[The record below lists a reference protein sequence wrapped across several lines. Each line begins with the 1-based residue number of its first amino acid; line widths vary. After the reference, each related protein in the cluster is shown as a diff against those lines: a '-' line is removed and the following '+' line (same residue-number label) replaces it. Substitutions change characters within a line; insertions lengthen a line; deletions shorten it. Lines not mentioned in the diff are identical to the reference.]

1 MGNNIQQNVLE
12 AIELV
17 AANKVASFGFDTTE
31 IATVISKLDNGNYW
45 VSNGKIKYEAKPTD
59 DTPYAE
65 NSQIYVTVT
74 NGDYNLDKIIAGRYE
89 NKTGEEKVYLHKDPY
104 ERLLVYKTWDA
115 TSSEDYPTFNNSN
128 PLGHPTLLGV
138 EVFCKVVETEEK
150 NPYSLKISFKKEEK
164 DLAFFIINSEDFMG
178 NPYNMDLAIGHK
190 FLFAIPS
197 GLNLLDDSIHCD
209 FEVSENILSWSA
221 ILNFGYD
228 LESSAVK
235 QALGQVYI
243 DTSNGIKTYSNEKE
257 EEKEKYKDGYVG
269 KVDNNIKLQNGTI
282 INDFETLFFD
292 LGLTKQNNSVYGY
305 SNSGSLCT
313 SLAENKKYK
322 IEFKS
327 FIKPGFNSAKVI
339 IGDKTF
345 DIVASGL
352 WNKHTIEIET
362 TGDASDLKLQI
373 NKDEDSDAIVYLK
386 DFIVYELNTTESLD
400 TINLSWIKNTRI
412 YDKDNQL
419 SSATVKWYRYVPNTK
434 DQDLG
439 VGWQQI
445 EKDGDN
451 DDWSLNL
458 KVSDK
463 DTGVR
468 LYLNPE
474 VAEERFKAAIIL
486 GTETYVSNTLVLK
499 NRDYVDE
506 GKAVSSETMTL
517 KLSDDGIYLYD
528 NVGQLFEND
537 KNTKTITATS
547 NQQREEDYA
556 EVYWLIPKNSTM
568 IAEPQYMTT
577 EDNKYYWNYAPH
589 ILFDEQP
596 SLEDFTFDV
605 SNLNSNNFSH
615 PELLQDVNNYYI
627 VGGRNDTPW
636 LDFSFNIKT
645 QYQPNYLNNTIL
657 CKAYLKPEAAVTT
670 EWGSIDLKFVSANNS
685 GIEASLGIE
694 LEGTKDYFINTDGK
708 NDKITLHA
716 FVYNKDGYRFS
727 SQPSTITW
735 YSFNGNKFIETETET
750 STVEEGDETTTE
762 GNKDEITKENTSIGS
777 GATLTITN
785 NGASAQ
791 IIKAVCEW
799 NSETTGQLVQLTAY
813 YIIPYYTK
821 ADEVYQLEGPTRF
834 VYDSFGRNPSPS
846 DGEYKILNSAGR
858 SFTVES
864 NSNDI
869 IVKELAA
876 ADKDSDFSFYIQA
889 PLLAPAEEKFYYLN
903 FYNGGLV
910 FQYPLLLL
918 RNTYGFKEINKWK
931 DEETLIETEY
941 ILSPMIGAGSK
952 NDANQFTGV
961 MMGTHSEFPKTGSQ
975 IESQT
980 GLYGF
985 QNGVATFG
993 FKADGSAFLGADE
1006 TTGRIEFNTDEDN
1019 NSSLKIR
1026 TNKFD
1031 LCAENEDGI
1040 AILRNNVKDDSEEEN
1055 PNYSDNDYNL
1065 FKVGTAENYIR
1076 FSPYDGFKLSGT
1088 VIGWEDI
1095 YNKPTILE
1103 DGKITVDDIDG
1114 LESIIPN
1121 LDNVTETW
1129 YQSDDPSV
1137 EWYKEDEDGN
1147 IIDTREAHKS
1157 DLWHCTADNF
1167 IKVRTEGLWYP
1178 YEEIND
1184 VKIFRYLNDGTTIYF
1199 QDTTDNVD
1207 SPKQNDWCIS
1217 IKEEK
1222 LWLYNKTE
1230 WEDKTETADLL
1241 YNFLL
1246 WLQNKIPTP
1255 HIPITVSNYITEPT
1269 SPNIGDIWCCR
1280 AKDSEWIWYETIKD
1294 ETKSYEWKRIDIA
1307 DEIFDKLDGKSQ
1319 IFIITPTPPY
1329 YVGDLWIQLNSS
1341 ESTDDDIYVCR
1352 KSRGKDETYHA
1363 EDWTLMDTNSEFEA
1377 SINQTIENMQQQID
1391 NATIQTW
1398 YQGTDPNAEWTN
1410 EEDKEAHVG
1419 DYWYCTEDI
1428 KDENGEIAT
1437 AKGSKFVFEKNTDG
1451 SYSWKSVD
1459 NIPDDLFDVIDGKRD
1474 IYVLKPEDGYR
1485 KGDLWIIGES
1495 DCVSDSDENG
1505 INDIVLGNPTTVYEP
1520 DDVVIAI
1527 NDSTTFNSEDWVALN
1542 SRDGRDALNQLD
1554 EIVADGVITPIEK
1567 LYLRTMWQGIK
1578 SEYDSICDQYANY
1591 FKVKVP
1597 ESLDGIIDSTGYQYK
1612 LDLYAQAYNN
1622 LKDYAVGPDEKSGIL
1637 GNMNEK
1643 SKVDNSYNIYFSS
1656 YYDCKELLLKDMADM
1671 SSKIK
1676 EIEDDLNQIDGKIET
1691 WYQDTDPSEAW
1702 TTDTLKVQHEGDIWV
1717 YVGPDI
1723 KNGKKNGD
1731 GFQWEK
1737 NDSNEYSW
1745 EELDSEYLRNLAYY
1759 KPTIFTTV
1767 SAAITGQ
1774 GYRKNDL
1781 LIPMEDIV
1789 DGEVTKFKKGQIYVA
1804 TGNFWDGNCIYKTF
1818 IPLEY
1823 MTDAEIE
1830 DFLTN
1835 NSDVIKNL
1843 QTAID
1848 SKIQTWYQ
1856 STDPSNEWYK
1866 EDGSIP
1872 DVREFHIGD
1881 YWYCTNDIK
1890 DENNLV
1896 IYQKGEYVYTEGYT
1910 WETANIPDSLYDLA
1924 DGKST
1929 VYTKITGD
1937 DVPEDGDLLIPSF
1950 DGAGS
1955 SAENKGNTMDQGEN
1969 LVQADKVYRYKD
1981 GAWYPID
1988 YTDVNYVNT
1997 QISTGLDKW
2006 LDENKDEIVGNLQD
2020 SIDELIQTWYQAE
2033 VPSEKWSGKD
2043 TDGKDIPDTREKHIG
2058 DYWRYTGTD
2067 SLSPSRE
2074 DIDQEEILPGDE
2086 FVYTYKDNEYKW
2098 EKLEV
2103 PDEIFDLLDGKN
2115 KIYYEEQPDSANK
2128 GDLSIQTTTGEDR
2141 KEYQEFYIY
2150 TGSQWIPL
2158 DPYSKLIAT
2167 VNEVQDE
2174 VDKKTETWYQ
2184 VTDPSEAWDDKNKH
2198 IGDLWFN
2205 PNENKNY
2212 IYNSSYEWAEAD
2224 GVPNSVFDA
2233 IDGKRQVFV
2242 DTPEPPYKIGDL
2254 WVDLTNKTTK
2264 VATKDRDS
2272 EETYDS
2278 TDWTDIKTQDA
2289 QSALNQSQQAIDN
2302 LEDFIKDKYNP
2313 ALASLQASIDGKIN
2327 TWYTSADP
2335 SESWTDNITKKAH
2348 VGDLWYYT
2356 GTSNKIININTTAK
2370 PNSQWIWQEVSTD
2383 KYQWEIVNVP
2393 QEVFDKIDGVA
2404 SIYTTIPSNP
2414 VIGDLLI
2421 PTNNINA
2428 EGRLY
2433 ATGKVY
2439 KYDGTTWNEINYTDE
2454 NYVNNKVDASKASAL
2469 ETVSK
2474 FLNGGITTN
2483 LSGSDYTISP
2493 YIGGGYLNIQ
2503 SSEQNNMDDIY
2514 PIRVI
2519 IDPGKKD
2526 GDNINK
2532 DVILLQKGQ
2541 KTLNATN
2548 KVNITWDYQKIFS
2561 VNEYG
2566 ELHIGNDSHYIKF
2579 SPTIKNKTKDA
2590 NGQYVTENSFL
2601 NIVTEQFDFNAVK
2614 PNADGTSSGIEF
2626 SSDYGLKMYNNS
2638 TDPLVEIT
2646 PKGDFYVGDES
2657 KGYIRFDRGDY
2668 KGTTYLKIQAYDFD
2682 FKAGEINNSSS
2693 TREMVNGISFTKN
2706 GLKGYS
2712 NNSQTFGL
2720 SPNGDFF
2727 VGVTING
2734 GELYQGIKFSGG
2746 EFLIKANIQR
2756 TGTYS
2761 FDKFYKYKT
2770 GTTSFALSNNK
2781 NISIG
2786 NYIND
2791 SIFSGL
2797 EFAITPDDASATP
2810 RKSYIGNIL
2819 GYNKAYDVSTQL
2831 NSRGVGFIMRNDIDE
2846 EMAITSK
2853 GTLFLG
2859 AANNNSAYYS
2869 YEENNWNKNENGYI
2883 HISPDTDGSIMHLH
2897 AKQIWFKG
2905 QPVAENN
2912 AYYFTDRAPNTNTFI
2927 SVDQQNTG
2935 GGPYFWLRCGWY
2947 RIRFDLQNHK
2957 IAFQDYD
2964 FTNSKFST
2972 KKTI

>member
-1 MGNNIQQNVLE
+1 MGSNIQQNVLE

-178 NPYNMDLAIGHK
+178 NPYNMDPAIGHK
-190 FLFAIPS
+190 FLFVIPS

-221 ILNFGYD
+221 MLNFGYD

-243 DTSNGIKTYSNEKE
+243 DTNNGIKTYSKNKE
-257 EEKEKYKDGYVG
+257 EDGYIGSATSFGLSNETV
-269 KVDNNIKLQNGTI
+269 
-282 INDFETLFFD
+282 INDFNTLFFD
-292 LGLTKQNNSVYGY
+292 LGLTKQNNNVHKYPG
-305 SNSGSLCT
+305 NDILCI
-313 SLAENKKYK
+313 LEPELEKQKYK

-327 FIKPGFNSAKVI
+327 FIKAGSNTAEIK
-339 IGDKTF
+339 IGDTTL
-345 DIVASGL
+345 DNIIASGL
-352 WNKHTIEIET
+352 WNKHTIEIEAT
-362 TGDASDLKLQI
+362 SDTPLNLQI
-373 NKDEDSDAIVYLK
+373 NNNENPNIPETIVYLK
-386 DFIVYELNTTESLD
+386 DFVVYALNTAQSLG
-400 TINLSWIKNTRI
+400 TINLSWIKDKTV
-412 YDKDNQL
+412 YDKDNLL
-419 SSATVKWYRYVPNTK
+419 SSATVKWYRYIPNTE
-434 DQDLG
+434 DQGLG
-439 VGWQQI
+439 VGWQMI
-445 EKDGDN
+445 KEGSDKEY
-451 DDWSLNL
+451 WSLDLNT
-458 KVSDK
+458 SDS

-468 LYLNPE
+468 PYLNPDI
-474 VAEERFKAAIIL
+474 AEERFKAVIVL
-486 GTETYVSNTLVLK
+486 DTEIYMSNTLVLK

-568 IAEPQYMTT
+568 IAEPQLMSKKTGDV
-577 EDNKYYWNYAPH
+577 EQWYWDYAPN
-589 ILFDEQP
+589 ILFDTNTGHD
-596 SLEDFTFDV
+596 LERFASDV
-605 SNLNSNNFSH
+605 SNLNNHS
-615 PELLQDVNNYYI
+615 ELLQEINNYYI

-657 CKAYLKPEAAVTT
+657 CKAYLKSGAAVTT

-694 LEGTKDYFINTDGK
+694 LEGTKDYFVQGDTES
-708 NDKITLHA
+708 ITLHA
-716 FVYNKDGYRFS
+716 FVYDENGYRFN

-735 YSFNGNKFIETETET
+735 YSFNGNKFIETETEA

-762 GNKDEITKENTSIGS
+762 GNEDETTKENTPIGS

-785 NGASAQ
+785 NGKSAQ
-791 IIKAVCEW
+791 VIKAVCKW
-799 NSETTGQLVQLTAY
+799 NSETTGKPVQLTAY
-813 YIIPYYTK
+813 YIIPYYTTDK
-821 ADEVYQLEGPTRF
+821 VYQLEGPTRF
-834 VYDSFGRNPSPS
+834 VYDSLGRNPSPS
-846 DGEYKILNSAGR
+846 DSEKYKILDSEGDIS

-869 IVKELAA
+869 VVKEPAA
-876 ADKDSDFSFYIQA
+876 ADEDSDFSFYIQA

-918 RNTYGFKEINKWK
+918 RNTYAFKEINEWK
-931 DEETLIETEY
+931 GTTESTETH

-952 NDANQFTGV
+952 NDDNQFTGV
-961 MMGTHSEFPKTGSQ
+961 MMGTFDNSP
-975 IESQT
+975 T

-985 QNGVATFG
+985 KDGVATFG
-993 FKADGSAFLGADE
+993 FEEGGSAFLGADE
-1006 TTGRIEFNTDEDN
+1006 TTGRIEFETGN

-1026 TNKFD
+1026 TSQFD
-1031 LCAENEDGI
+1031 LCAEDKDGKKI
-1040 AILRNNVKDDSEEEN
+1040 AILRNSVEGKPENVPEDFVYSEN
-1055 PNYSDNDYNL
+1055 KYNL
-1065 FKVGTAENYIR
+1065 FKVGTEDKYIR
-1076 FSPYDGFKLSGT
+1076 FSPHDGLYLKGT
-1088 VIGWEDI
+1088 VISWDNIKDPPIAE
-1095 YNKPTILE
+1095 N
-1103 DGKITVDDIDG
+1103 GKISVENIEG
-1114 LESIIPN
+1114 LAGIIPN
-1121 LDNVTETW
+1121 LDNITETW
-1129 YQSDDPSV
+1129 YQSTDPSI
-1137 EWYKEDEDGN
+1137 EWYKKDEDGN
-1147 IIDTREAHKS
+1147 VIVDTRGEHKS
-1157 DLWHCTADNF
+1157 DLWHCTAEDF
-1167 IKVRTEGLWYP
+1167 IKIYNPFLPDGEQWEGQTVIDTIIFNQLKHNTTVYFGTNVEGASFVQGDLWISFAESESEEDKIYSYNDTEWVDKTNNYKQL
-1178 YEEIND
+1178 
-1184 VKIFRYLNDGTTIYF
+1184 LNFFTNTQSNWEGKT
-1199 QDTTDNVD
+1199 
-1207 SPKQNDWCIS
+1207 S
-1217 IKEEK
+1217 IKI
-1222 LWLYNKTE
+1222 W
-1230 WEDKTETADLL
+1230 
-1241 YNFLL
+1241 
-1246 WLQNKIPTP
+1246 
-1255 HIPITVSNYITEPT
+1255 NYVNEPAG
-1269 SPNIGDIWCCR
+1269 PNDGDIWCCE
-1280 AKDSEWIWYETIKD
+1280 KGSKWIWYETINED
-1294 ETKSYEWKRIDIA
+1294 ETKSYEWKRINIA

-1319 IFIITPTPPY
+1319 VFVITPTPPY

-1341 ESTDDDIYVCR
+1341 EGTDDNIYICR
-1352 KSRGKDETYHA
+1352 KSRGKGETYHA

-1377 SINQTIENMQQQID
+1377 SINQTIEEMKQQIN
-1391 NATIQTW
+1391 NAT
-1398 YQGTDPNAEWTN
+1398 
-1410 EEDKEAHVG
+1410 
-1419 DYWYCTEDI
+1419 
-1428 KDENGEIAT
+1428 
-1437 AKGSKFVFEKNTDG
+1437 
-1451 SYSWKSVD
+1451 
-1459 NIPDDLFDVIDGKRD
+1459 
-1474 IYVLKPEDGYR
+1474 
-1485 KGDLWIIGES
+1485 
-1495 DCVSDSDENG
+1495 
-1505 INDIVLGNPTTVYEP
+1505 
-1520 DDVVIAI
+1520 
-1527 NDSTTFNSEDWVALN
+1527 
-1542 SRDGRDALNQLD
+1542 
-1554 EIVADGVITPIEK
+1554 
-1567 LYLRTMWQGIK
+1567 
-1578 SEYDSICDQYANY
+1578 
-1591 FKVKVP
+1591 
-1597 ESLDGIIDSTGYQYK
+1597 
-1612 LDLYAQAYNN
+1612 
-1622 LKDYAVGPDEKSGIL
+1622 
-1637 GNMNEK
+1637 
-1643 SKVDNSYNIYFSS
+1643 
-1656 YYDCKELLLKDMADM
+1656 
-1671 SSKIK
+1671 
-1676 EIEDDLNQIDGKIET
+1676 
-1691 WYQDTDPSEAW
+1691 
-1702 TTDTLKVQHEGDIWV
+1702 
-1717 YVGPDI
+1717 
-1723 KNGKKNGD
+1723 
-1731 GFQWEK
+1731 
-1737 NDSNEYSW
+1737 
-1745 EELDSEYLRNLAYY
+1745 
-1759 KPTIFTTV
+1759 
-1767 SAAITGQ
+1767 
-1774 GYRKNDL
+1774 
-1781 LIPMEDIV
+1781 
-1789 DGEVTKFKKGQIYVA
+1789 
-1804 TGNFWDGNCIYKTF
+1804 
-1818 IPLEY
+1818 
-1823 MTDAEIE
+1823 
-1830 DFLTN
+1830 
-1835 NSDVIKNL
+1835 
-1843 QTAID
+1843 
-1848 SKIQTWYQ
+1848 
-1856 STDPSNEWYK
+1856 
-1866 EDGSIP
+1866 
-1872 DVREFHIGD
+1872 
-1881 YWYCTNDIK
+1881 
-1890 DENNLV
+1890 
-1896 IYQKGEYVYTEGYT
+1896 
-1910 WETANIPDSLYDLA
+1910 
-1924 DGKST
+1924 
-1929 VYTKITGD
+1929 
-1937 DVPEDGDLLIPSF
+1937 
-1950 DGAGS
+1950 
-1955 SAENKGNTMDQGEN
+1955 
-1969 LVQADKVYRYKD
+1969 
-1981 GAWYPID
+1981 
-1988 YTDVNYVNT
+1988 
-1997 QISTGLDKW
+1997 
-2006 LDENKDEIVGNLQD
+2006 
-2020 SIDELIQTWYQAE
+2020 IQTWYQAE

-2098 EKLEV
+2098 EKLNV

-2115 KIYYEEQPDSANK
+2115 KIYYEEKPSSANI
-2128 GDLSIQTTTGEDR
+2128 GDLSIQTTTGEDG
-2141 KEYQEFYIY
+2141 KEYQKFYIY

-2167 VNEVQDE
+2167 VNQVQDE

-2205 PNENKNY
+2205 PNESKNY

-2335 SESWTDNITKKAH
+2335 SESWTYNITKKAH

-2646 PKGDFYVGDES
+2646 PKGYFYVGDES
-2657 KGYIRFDRGDY
+2657 KGYIRFDRGDC
-2668 KGTTYLKIQAYDFD
+2668 KGSTYLKIQAYDFD

-2706 GLKGYS
+2706 GLYGFQNGVATFGFKEDGSCFLGANEETGRIEFNTGDNS
-2712 NNSQTFGL
+2712 NLKIVSNQFKLITQNLEFSDTNGLIIKQDNEEVFKANTQGEILLKSKEKNSQTEFGIIQMQYGSNKTRQSSGIQIVNTDKGQAL
-2720 SPNGDFF
+2720 NSIFNIGVGHAVKKTSQITFEKYPLNDFYLICEQSQKNEENSNTGNRFIIGNTTKVNSDFQDQNETYSSLFLVTALNPSSGNNSSIKQTDGYSVISSNLGSQFGERKYGMWRPNIAGLFLEIEK
-2727 VGVTING
+2727 TTSS
-2734 GELYQGIKFSGG
+2734 GELQAGTESQAELIADSIMLTCASVPEGYYGKYQAQQGFGTQAYIGCNVALIGG
-2746 EFLIKANIQR
+2746 NLTPLR
-2756 TGTYS
+2756 G
-2761 FDKFYKYKT
+2761 D
-2770 GTTSFALSNNK
+2770 
-2781 NISIG
+2781 ISIG
-2786 NYIND
+2786 ARGNLNLSAHSGNGHLYGTWTSPNWSSD
-2791 SIFSGL
+2791 ARLKHSIEDLSIQYEILFDQLQPKRYKYNNGTSNRYHTGFIAQEVLEAVKNASLTTQDFAAMYLVKREDSGL
-2797 EFAITPDDASATP
+2797 DEPVWVLRRDEFVALNTWQIQKLKN
-2810 RKSYIGNIL
+2810 R
-2819 GYNKAYDVSTQL
+2819 VTQL
-2831 NSRGVGFIMRNDIDE
+2831 
-2846 EMAITSK
+2846 
-2853 GTLFLG
+2853 
-2859 AANNNSAYYS
+2859 
-2869 YEENNWNKNENGYI
+2869 ENEIKELKHNEINK
-2883 HISPDTDGSIMHLH
+2883 
-2897 AKQIWFKG
+2897 
-2905 QPVAENN
+2905 
-2912 AYYFTDRAPNTNTFI
+2912 
-2927 SVDQQNTG
+2927 
-2935 GGPYFWLRCGWY
+2935 
-2947 RIRFDLQNHK
+2947 
-2957 IAFQDYD
+2957 
-2964 FTNSKFST
+2964 
-2972 KKTI
+2972 